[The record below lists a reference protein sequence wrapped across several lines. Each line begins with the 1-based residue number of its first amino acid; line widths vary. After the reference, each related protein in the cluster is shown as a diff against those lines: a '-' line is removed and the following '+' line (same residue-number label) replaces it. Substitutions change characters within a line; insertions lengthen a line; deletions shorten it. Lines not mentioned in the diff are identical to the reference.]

1 MDAHG
6 SHDPKLSVRGA
17 TKVYSTG
24 SGDLVAI
31 DRCSLDVEAGEIV
44 AIVGPS
50 GCGKTTLL
58 WSMSGLHPLSAGA
71 VLLDGKP
78 VKGPNPEIGMVFQEA
93 TLLPWRNLD
102 KNIRFPFEITGSR
115 PDEAWIEELLH
126 KVGLEGF
133 GSRFPR
139 ELSGGMQQRAAL
151 VRALSFKPS
160 VLLMDEPFGAL
171 DSFTREEMNRLVEQ
185 IWLDTRTTIVLITH
199 SIEEAI
205 FLSDRVIVMSARPGR
220 IAREYKVPFPRPRS
234 FEIMSTKEV
243 FDLTNAIKLEIVG
256 EQKSRFATSA
266 APDALAVL

>member
-1 MDAHG
+1 MNAQVTGDA
-6 SHDPKLSVRGA
+6 KLSVRGA
-17 TKVYSTG
+17 TKIYSTG
-24 SGDLVAI
+24 SGDLLAI
-31 DRCSLDVEAGEIV
+31 DRCSLDVASGEV
-44 AIVGPS
+44 VSIVGPS

-58 WSMSGLHPLSAGA
+58 WSMSGLHGLTSGA
-71 VLLDGKP
+71 VLLDGKE
-78 VKGPNPEIGMVFQEA
+78 VKGPNPAIGMVFQEA

-102 KNIRFPFEITGSR
+102 ANIRFPFEIMGTR
-115 PDEAWIEELLH
+115 PDRAWIDELLH

-133 GSRFPR
+133 GARFPR

-185 IWLDTRTTIVLITH
+185 IWLDTHTTIVLITH
-199 SIEEAI
+199 SVEEAI
-205 FLSDRVIVMSARPGR
+205 FMSDRVIVLSARPGR
-220 IAREYKVPFPRPRS
+220 VANEYRVPFPRPRS

-256 EQKSRFATSA
+256 EQKSRFATPA
-266 APDALAVL
+266 AMAAQ

>member
-1 MDAHG
+1 
-6 SHDPKLSVRGA
+6 
-17 TKVYSTG
+17 
-24 SGDLVAI
+24 
-31 DRCSLDVEAGEIV
+31 
-44 AIVGPS
+44 
-50 GCGKTTLL
+50 
-58 WSMSGLHPLSAGA
+58 
-71 VLLDGKP
+71 
-78 VKGPNPEIGMVFQEA
+78 
-93 TLLPWRNLD
+93 
-102 KNIRFPFEITGSR
+102 
-115 PDEAWIEELLH
+115 
-126 KVGLEGF
+126 
-133 GSRFPR
+133 
-139 ELSGGMQQRAAL
+139 MQQRAAL

-220 IAREYKVPFPRPRS
+220 IAKEYKVPFPRPRS

-266 APDALAVL
+266 APRAPMASALRTN